1 MHGEN
6 RVISACISAKQLD
19 NFGTLWRRLGL
30 CQWMMVLS
38 SVEKVCVTWGAT
50 FWPPLHEFASQNRRT
65 LHKFMRRG
73 KSYGEL
79 LRLDKDAMSFLFMQW
94 RHLSER
100 SDVASG
106 EGSIDFGQG
115 RQTEHRWQ
123 LLGQMHQKQEGQS
136 STLLL
141 L

>member
-19 NFGTLWRRLGL
+19 NFGTLWRSLGL

-73 KSYGEL
+73 KELRGTVETRQRRDEL
-79 LRLDKDAMSFLFMQW
+79 LVYAMASSFGEIRCGIWRREFRFWSRAPNRAQVAASRPDASKA
-94 RHLSER
+94 RR
-100 SDVASG
+100 
-106 EGSIDFGQG
+106 
-115 RQTEHRWQ
+115 TE
-123 LLGQMHQKQEGQS
+123 
-136 STLLL
+136 
-141 L
+141 